1 MKHILFV
8 LPNLR
13 GGGAEKLTINL
24 ANYFVYKN
32 YKVTIIILNKKNDYE
47 TIINKK
53 VSVICLNSFRFI
65 FSIPTLTNYFYKL
78 KPDFILASMWPLT
91 SISIISWYLS
101 GRKGR
106 LYVSEHNMLSISS
119 IRELKIWSFK
129 LWLSISLTYNFCD
142 GVIAV
147 SNGVKEDLKKI
158 SFLNKKKII
167 VIHNPIT
174 FTYNNNDDNS
184 NIYKW
189 NNLGSKI
196 LSVGSLIEQKD
207 HKTLINAFNI
217 ISKKI
222 NAELVIIGEGHL
234 FKKLTNQ
241 INKLKLSN
249 KIKILP
255 FTTNL
260 KKFYK
265 EADLFVLSS
274 KWEGFGNV
282 IVEALEQ
289 GTPVVSTDCQ
299 SGPSE
304 ILTSKKYGELVPINN
319 KNNLANAILR
329 SLNKKYNKNILIER
343 SKDFSVEKM
352 GNLYLRTLNG

>member
-1 MKHILFV
+1 
-8 LPNLR
+8 
-13 GGGAEKLTINL
+13 
-24 ANYFVYKN
+24 
-32 YKVTIIILNKKNDYE
+32 
-47 TIINKK
+47 
-53 VSVICLNSFRFI
+53 
-65 FSIPTLTNYFYKL
+65 
-78 KPDFILASMWPLT
+78 
-91 SISIISWYLS
+91 
-101 GRKGR
+101 
-106 LYVSEHNMLSISS
+106 MLSISS

-147 SNGVKEDLKKI
+147 SNGVKEDLNKI
-158 SFLNKKKII
+158 AFLNKNKII

-174 FTYNNNDDNS
+174 FTYNNNDNKS
-184 NIYKW
+184 SIYKW
-189 NNLGSKI
+189 TNFGSKI

-234 FKKLTNQ
+234 FKELTNQ

-260 KKFYK
+260 EKFYRD
-265 EADLFVLSS
+265 ADLFVLSS
-274 KWEGFGNV
+274 QWEGFGNV
-282 IVEALEQ
+282 IVESLEQ

-319 KNNLANAILR
+319 EKSLSNAILY

-343 SKDFSVEKM
+343 
-352 GNLYLRTLNG
+352 